1 MCPNQRVLGVGVSIG
16 LSQKSKMSAGT
27 DERGGGRMPVDVV
40 LHGVRGVVTMKCE
53 LGDGG
58 TEPASESALCGT
70 VSSVPRKPAPS
81 AAFASSARSSS
92 VACSIALKL
101 GDMGGQEGVLLTT
114 TVSCTDPAGYRS
126 PLGAELFDRGKQP
139 LVLFRAP

>member
-1 MCPNQRVLGVGVSIG
+1 MGGTGKLDAEGVSIG

-27 DERGGGRMPVDVV
+27 DERGGGRMQVDVA

-53 LGDGG
+53 LGEGG

-81 AAFASSARSSS
+81 AALASSSRSAS
-92 VACSIALKL
+92 VACSIA
-101 GDMGGQEGVLLTT
+101 DRDETGGGGGGRVGT
-114 TVSCTDPAGYRS
+114 R
-126 PLGAELFDRGKQP
+126 
-139 LVLFRAP
+139 